1 MLHEVRAVAIRGR
14 AERKE
19 RGVYRGLSS
28 SIERWGYLQDL
39 SPGGMAVAVAAGT
52 WIWAQPTAKG

>member
-1 MLHEVRAVAIRGR
+1 MLHEVRAVDIRGR

-28 SIERWGYLQDL
+28 SIERWGYLQDFCHL
-39 SPGGMAVAVAAGT
+39 GEWQWQWQRGL
-52 WIWAQPTAKG
+52 

>member
-1 MLHEVRAVAIRGR
+1 MLHEVRAVDIRGR

-28 SIERWGYLQDL
+28 SIERWGYLQDFCHL
-39 SPGGMAVAVAAGT
+39 G
-52 WIWAQPTAKG
+52 